1 MKEILST
8 VNSPKDLKDL
18 SIDNLEKLCD
28 EIRKYFVEVIT
39 GIGGHFASSLGVV
52 ELTVALHYVYD
63 TPKDKLIWDVGHQGY
78 VHKILTGRREALK
91 TIRQYKGISG
101 FLKRSESEY
110 DDFGAGHASTSISA
124 ALGFA
129 IARDLKGRDHR
140 VVAVIGDG
148 AMTGGLA
155 YEALNNA
162 GSLKKDILVILNDN
176 QMSISPN
183 VGAISKYLTE
193 ITTDPFYNRIKDEI
207 WKLTE
212 RMPFGKKKVRRFVRR
227 VEESLKNLI
236 VPGLFFEELGF
247 RYFGPVNG
255 HDLRELIPTLAR
267 LKNIRGPK
275 LLHVLTVKGKGVEYA
290 EKDACKFHAVS
301 PPPRQSAGDEKIT
314 PKPPSYNEV
323 FTQALIELSEKDD
336 RIVAITAAM
345 AEGTGL
351 VHYQKKFPNRFFDV
365 GIAEAH
371 AVTFAAGL
379 AAEGMRPCAAIY
391 STFLQRAFDP
401 IIHDTAIQHLP
412 VVFALDRGGLCGA
425 DGPTHH
431 GSFDLSYLCLIPT
444 MIVAAPKDGDE
455 LRNLLYTAF
464 AQDEAPF
471 AIRYPKDSCIQL
483 TDGHKFK
490 RLPIGSWEI
499 LKQGK
504 DLVILAVGTM
514 VSNAL
519 KAAAQLEK
527 AGYSVGVVNCRF
539 VKPVDGNLL
548 KELVKEYEL
557 LLTIEENVLSG
568 GFGSQVAQFLLNSEV
583 EFGQL
588 HHLGLPDN
596 FVEHGSRAILLENI
610 GLSPDQIQIKCK
622 SLLSNKNKI
631 IAVKAKTPTSKIAL
645 ESNLEI

>member
-1 MKEILST
+1 MEEILST
-8 VNSPKDLKDL
+8 INSPKDLKDL
-18 SIDNLEKLCD
+18 SMSQLEKLCD

-39 GIGGHFASSLGVV
+39 GIGGHFAPSLGVV

-129 IARDLKGRDHR
+129 LARDLKSQDHK

-162 GSLKKDILVILNDN
+162 GSLQKDILVILNDN

-183 VGAISKYLTE
+183 VGAISRYLTE
-193 ITTDPFYNRIKDEI
+193 ITTDPLYNRIKDEI

-212 RMPFGKKKVRRFVRR
+212 RMPFGKKKLRRYVRRI
-227 VEESLKNLI
+227 EESLKNLM
-236 VPGLFFEELGF
+236 VPGMFFEELGF

-255 HDLRELIPTLAR
+255 HDLRELIPTLTR
-267 LKNIRGPK
+267 LRNIRGPK
-275 LLHVLTVKGKGVEYA
+275 LLHVLTVKGKGVDYA
-290 EKDACKFHAVS
+290 EKDSCKFHAVS
-301 PPPRQSAGDEKIT
+301 PAPKQSAGDEKTT
-314 PKPPSYNEV
+314 PKPPSYNNV
-323 FTQALIELSEKDD
+323 FAQTLIELSEKDE

-351 VHYQKKFPNRFFDV
+351 VRYAKRFPDRFFDV

-391 STFLQRAFDP
+391 STFLQRAYDQVV
-401 IIHDTAIQHLP
+401 HDVAIQHLP
-412 VVFALDRGGLCGA
+412 VVFALDRAGLCGA

-431 GSFDLSYLCLIPT
+431 GAFDFSYLSLIPT

-464 AQDEAPF
+464 AQNENPF

-483 TDGHKFK
+483 TEGHKFEK
-490 RLPIGSWEI
+490 LPIGSWEI
-499 LKQGK
+499 LKDGK
-504 DLVILAVGTM
+504 DLVMLAVGTM
-514 VSNAL
+514 VTNAL
-519 KAAAQLEK
+519 KAAALLEK
-527 AGYSVGVVNCRF
+527 AGSSVGVVNCRF
-539 VKPVDGNLL
+539 VKPLDADLL
-548 KELVKEYEL
+548 KQLVAQYEF

-568 GFGSQVAQFLLNSEV
+568 GFGSQVAQFLLNNNID
-583 EFGQL
+583 FGQI
-588 HHLGLPDN
+588 HHLGIPDN
-596 FVEHGSRAILLENI
+596 FIEHGSRSILLENI
-610 GLSPDQIQIKCK
+610 GLSPELIQKKCLE
-622 SLLSNKNKI
+622 LLNKKNLI
-631 IAVKAKTPTSKIAL
+631 SSSSKTTTGAMPV
-645 ESNLEI
+645 ESNL